1 MTMMLNDLLKRTP
14 LLAIVPFIAWALGM
28 TVYTVQ
34 WKTQIDYQIERMVA
48 ASESLQKQSERIV
61 RLEQNVEYMR
71 EDVLALRAVLFSKE
85 KMK

>member
-14 LLAIVPFIAWALGM
+14 LLAVLPFIAWSLGM

-48 ASESLQKQSERIV
+48 ASESIQRHSERIV

-71 EDVLALRAVLFSKE
+71 EDVLALRAVMFNKE
-85 KMK
+85 KTK